1 MQRRTFL
8 GGSAAI
14 LAGLRFPPDAF
25 AEQPTKLPVIGWL
38 SPRSPADS
46 AALMAGFRQGLA
58 ETGYVE
64 GQNLTIE
71 YRWAEGNR
79 ERLPALAA
87 DLVSSKV
94 DVIATGGGPSTA
106 LAAKGAT
113 STIPIVFVTGT
124 DPVELGLVASLARP
138 GGNLTGVSL
147 LFVELAPKRLEL
159 LSELVPK
166 AKVMALLVNPNNP
179 DTEQTIREM
188 HEAARTKGF
197 QLHTLK
203 AATESGIDTAF
214 ATLAEL
220 HAGALVVGSDPYF
233 DGLKEHLVA
242 LAARHAV
249 PAIYPWREAGAAGGL
264 ISYGTSL
271 AAVFHEAGT
280 YVGKILKGARPA
292 DLPVEQPTKFDLVI
306 NLKTAKALG
315 LTVPPLLLATADE
328 VIE

>member
-1 MQRRTFL
+1 MMNRREFVLLVCAAMAAPRSLHAQRK
-8 GGSAAI
+8 
-14 LAGLRFPPDAF
+14 PM
-25 AEQPTKLPVIGWL
+25 PVIGWL
-38 SPRSPADS
+38 SPRSPDDS
-46 AALMAGFRQGLA
+46 AALVNGFRQGLA

-79 ERLPALAA
+79 ERLPELAA
-87 DLVSSKV
+87 DLVNRKV

-106 LAAKGAT
+106 LAAKDAT

-124 DPVELGLVASLARP
+124 DPVELGLAASLARP

-179 DTEQTIREM
+179 NAEQTIREM
-188 HEAARTKGF
+188 HEAARAKGV

-203 AATESGIDTAF
+203 AASEGEIDTAF
-214 ATLAEL
+214 ETLTEL

-264 ISYGTSL
+264 ISYGTNL

-292 DLPVEQPTKFDLVI
+292 ELPVEQPTKFDLVI
-306 NLKTAKALG
+306 NLKTSKALG

>member
-1 MQRRTFL
+1 VNRREL
-8 GGSAAI
+8 ILLAAGMMPTGRS
-14 LAGLRFPPDAF
+14 LF
-25 AEQPTKLPVIGWL
+25 AEQKPMPVIGWL

-46 AALMAGFRQGLA
+46 AALVAGFRQGLA
-58 ETGYVE
+58 KTGYVE

-79 ERLPALAA
+79 ERVPALAA

-106 LAAKGAT
+106 LAAKDAT

-166 AKVMALLVNPNNP
+166 AEVVALLVNPNNP
-179 DTEQTIREM
+179 NAEQTIREM
-188 HEAARTKGF
+188 HEAARAKGV

-203 AATESGIDTAF
+203 AATEDEIGTAF
-214 ATLAEL
+214 VTLTEL
-220 HAGALVVGSDPYF
+220 HASALVVGSDPYF

-242 LAARHAV
+242 LAARHSV

-264 ISYGTSL
+264 ISYGTNL
-271 AAVFHEAGT
+271 AAVFHEAGV
-280 YVGKILKGARPA
+280 YVGKILKGTRPA

>member
-1 MQRRTFL
+1 
-8 GGSAAI
+8 
-14 LAGLRFPPDAF
+14 
-25 AEQPTKLPVIGWL
+25 
-38 SPRSPADS
+38 
-46 AALMAGFRQGLA
+46 MAGFRQGLA

-71 YRWAEGNR
+71 YRWAEGHR
-79 ERLPALAA
+79 ERLPEMAA
-87 DLVSSKV
+87 DLVNSRV

-124 DPVELGLVASLARP
+124 DPVELGLVESIARP

-147 LFVELAPKRLEL
+147 LFVELAPKRLDL
-159 LSELVPK
+159 LSELVPN

-179 DTEQTIREM
+179 NAEQTVREM
-188 HEAARTKGF
+188 HEAARAKGV

-203 AATESGIDTAF
+203 AATESQIEPAF
-214 ATLAEL
+214 EALTEL
-220 HAGALVVGSDPYF
+220 HAGALVVGSDPFF

-271 AAVFHEAGT
+271 AAVFHEAGA
-280 YVGKILKGARPA
+280 YVGKILNGARPA

-306 NLKTAKALG
+306 NLKTAHALG
-315 LTVPPLLLATADE
+315 LAVPPLLLATADE